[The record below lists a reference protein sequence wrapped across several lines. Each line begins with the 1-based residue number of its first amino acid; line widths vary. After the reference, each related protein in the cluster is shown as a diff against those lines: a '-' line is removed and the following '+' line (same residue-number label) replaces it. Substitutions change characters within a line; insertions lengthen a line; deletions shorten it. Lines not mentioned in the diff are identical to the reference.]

1 MGQITIR
8 EANPDMPYHI
18 ERFPDLPVVVISYED
33 HFLFSE
39 HGADLAKD
47 LLQTLDAQSEP
58 IYFINQNP
66 LSKMGSFN
74 ELLQAVNS
82 VTRGERPLLKHHNL
96 KKPIWVTT
104 SRLAITVAAGLNT
117 VTFGNV
123 EVLVFATLEEA
134 LNWVRTNAA

>member
-1 MGQITIR
+1 M
-8 EANPDMPYHI
+8 AYHI
-18 ERFPDLPVVVISYED
+18 ERLSDLPVIVISYED

-47 LLQTLDAQSEP
+47 LLQTLDEQEEP
-58 IYFINQNP
+58 LYFINQNP

-82 VTRGERPLLKHHNL
+82 VTRGERPLLKHPNL
-96 KKPIWVTT
+96 KKPIWITT
-104 SRLAITVAAGLNT
+104 SRLAVTVAAGLNT

-123 EVLVFATLEEA
+123 EVLVFSTLDEA
-134 LNWVRTNAA
+134 LSWVRAHAA